1 MIDFWNRPAAMPGLL
16 NHNAQETLLPPTPG
30 GLLGPD
36 PDSQGPLGGL
46 LDFGEARMP
55 LLLAGLQ
62 MLSNSGP
69 STTPNSLF
77 DGVANAVGM
86 GYGMQRD
93 IDQRSA
99 LAGMDLSPQQR
110 QLAEAGYGD
119 VVARS
124 LLGGGG
130 APDLQ
135 TVYQGGEAV
144 QGYFGADGEFVEVG
158 RGPRWESGMPGA
170 GGGGGPTAPRTSGLP
185 PGYMWQPGPDGSP
198 QAAPIPGL
206 DPSHIGSA
214 TNEPAAIATYNA
226 LLAQGYSEAEASARA
241 FGDRAEGPGDA
252 WYSGVLGESGNYLT
266 PEDIEAYQQTRDTL
280 NQEAG
285 FGATPLQGGALARIQ
300 AGDYNSLIEGR
311 VYELPDGR
319 RFRYAGNGEIDPIE

>member
-1 MIDFWNRPAAMPGLL
+1 MFDFWNKPASLPGLL
-16 NHNAQETLLPPTPG
+16 NQNSTEPLLPTPPG
-30 GLLGPD
+30 GLLGPQTGNQ
-36 PDSQGPLGGL
+36 PFGGL
-46 LDFGEARMP
+46 LNFGEARMP
-55 LLLAGLQ
+55 MLLAGLQ

-69 STTPNSLF
+69 STAPNSLF

-86 GYGMQRD
+86 GYQMQGD
-93 IDQRSA
+93 IDRRNA
-99 LAGMDLSPQQR
+99 LAGMDLTPQQR

-144 QGYFGADGEFVEVG
+144 QGYFGSDGEFVEVG
-158 RGPRWESGMPGA
+158 RGPRWESGMPGS
-170 GGGGGPTAPRTSGLP
+170 GGGGAQSAPRTTGLP
-185 PGYMWQPGPDGSP
+185 PGYMWQPGTDGTP
-198 QAAPIPGL
+198 QAVPIPGL

-241 FGDRAEGPGDA
+241 FGDRAEGPGDT
-252 WYSGVLGESGNYLT
+252 WYSGVLGDSGNYLT
-266 PEDIEAYQQTRDTL
+266 PEDIETYQQTRDTL

-300 AGDYNSLIEGR
+300 SGDYTGLIEGR